1 MAAFMASAH
10 AKFTGE
16 LGVCI
21 ATSGPGATHLVTGLY
36 DARADHMP
44 VLAIAGQQA
53 RMALGGHYQQEVD
66 SAALFKDVA
75 GAFVHTATMPPRCV
89 ISPIAR
95 AHRYRRAARDGADLP
110 QRFAGPEIRGTAARP
125 WHAAFGRQAPK
136 IIPYE
141 RELRQAADVLNA
153 GEKVAIPG
161 RRRRAQS
168 DR

>member
-1 MAAFMASAH
+1 MASAH

-75 GAFVHTATMPPRCV
+75 GAFVHTATMPAQVRHLTDRAV
-89 ISPIAR
+89 RIAIAERRVTALIFPNDLQDLKYEEPPR
-95 AHRYRRAARDGADLP
+95 AH
-110 QRFAGPEIRGTAARP
+110 GTL
-125 WHAAFGRQAPK
+125 HSGIGYQAPK